1 MRRVQCGRFINRPLP
16 ESRFSTLSGGAT
28 VRLAARTRD
37 EDVAMR
43 TLMVVI
49 ALLFGAVAPAFADAR
64 ILSVDGASPSAEPAS
79 PPIEPKPPAPEAVPT
94 PETAPPPRPQAQP
107 RPRAETP
114 AAPAVKDSGPVRFS
128 FETVKEGL
136 LRLDRQTG
144 QVAFCSGRAVGWACE
159 PVPEE
164 RAALEKEIARLQDE
178 VAALKR
184 DVAALREP
192 PPPPRPPADLAPRP
206 PAKEGEKPADKD
218 KGGELTLKLPSQEDV
233 DRATAALQRAWDRVL
248 DMIGQLRNDL
258 SRKSPDR
265 TTL

>member
-1 MRRVQCGRFINRPLP
+1 M
-16 ESRFSTLSGGAT
+16 
-28 VRLAARTRD
+28 
-37 EDVAMR
+37 
-43 TLMVVI
+43 
-49 ALLFGAVAPAFADAR
+49 
-64 ILSVDGASPSAEPAS
+64 
-79 PPIEPKPPAPEAVPT
+79 
-94 PETAPPPRPQAQP
+94 
-107 RPRAETP
+107 
-114 AAPAVKDSGPVRFS
+114 RFS

-144 QVAFCSGRAVGWACE
+144 QVAFCSGHTAGWACE

-164 RAALEKEIARLQDE
+164 RAALEKEIGRLQDE

-206 PAKEGEKPADKD
+206 PAKEGEKPGD
-218 KGGELTLKLPSQEDV
+218 KGGELTLKLPSQQDI
-233 DRATAALQRAWDRVL
+233 DRATSALQRAWDRVL

-258 SRKSPDR
+258 SRKMPDR

>member
-1 MRRVQCGRFINRPLP
+1 
-16 ESRFSTLSGGAT
+16 
-28 VRLAARTRD
+28 
-37 EDVAMR
+37 MR
-43 TLMVVI
+43 TLMVAI
-49 ALLFGAVAPAFADAR
+49 AFLFGAAAPAFADAR
-64 ILSVDGASPSAEPAS
+64 VLTVDEAPPAVAPAPPVAEPA
-79 PPIEPKPPAPEAVPT
+79 PPVPAPAPRAVEP
-94 PETAPPPRPQAQP
+94 AQPQATPSQ
-107 RPRAETP
+107 PRAETP
-114 AAPAVKDSGPVRFS
+114 AAPAVKESGSVRFS

-144 QVAFCSGRAVGWACE
+144 QVAFCSGHAAGWACE

-164 RAALEKEIARLQDE
+164 RAALEKEIGRLQDE

-184 DVAALREP
+184 DVTALREP
-192 PPPPRPPADLAPRP
+192 PAPPRPPADLAPRP

-258 SRKSPDR
+258 SRKAPDR

>member
-1 MRRVQCGRFINRPLP
+1 MR
-16 ESRFSTLSGGAT
+16 S
-28 VRLAARTRD
+28 
-37 EDVAMR
+37 
-43 TLMVVI
+43 LMVAI
-49 ALLFGAVAPAFADAR
+49 AFLFGAAAPAFADAR
-64 ILSVDGASPSAEPAS
+64 VLTIDEAPPAVAPVPPAAEPTT
-79 PPIEPKPPAPEAVPT
+79 PPAPVP
-94 PETAPPPRPQAQP
+94 APPQVTPPQQP
-107 RPRAETP
+107 RTETP
-114 AAPAVKDSGPVRFS
+114 AAPASKEGASVRYS

-144 QVAFCSGRAVGWACE
+144 QVAFCSGHAAGWACE

-192 PPPPRPPADLAPRP
+192 PLPPRPPADLAPRP
-206 PAKEGEKPADKD
+206 PAKEGERPGD
-218 KGGELTLKLPSQEDV
+218 KGGEFTLKLPSQEDV

-258 SRKSPDR
+258 SRKTPDR

>member
-1 MRRVQCGRFINRPLP
+1 
-16 ESRFSTLSGGAT
+16 
-28 VRLAARTRD
+28 
-37 EDVAMR
+37 MR
-43 TLMVVI
+43 TLMVAI
-49 ALLFGAVAPAFADAR
+49 ALLLGAAAPAFADAR
-64 ILSVDGASPSAEPAS
+64 ILSVDGASPSADSAS
-79 PPIEPKPPAPEAVPT
+79 PPAEPRPSAPEAVPA
-94 PETAPPPRPQAQP
+94 PEVVPPPQPQAQP
-107 RPRAETP
+107 QPQPQPRAETP
-114 AAPAVKDSGPVRFS
+114 PAPAPKEGATARFN

-206 PAKEGEKPADKD
+206 PAKDSEKPPAKEGEKPAD
-218 KGGELTLKLPSQEDV
+218 KGGELTLKLPSQQDV

-258 SRKSPDR
+258 TRKAPDR

>member
-1 MRRVQCGRFINRPLP
+1 
-16 ESRFSTLSGGAT
+16 
-28 VRLAARTRD
+28 
-37 EDVAMR
+37 MR
-43 TLMVVI
+43 TLMVAI
-49 ALLFGAVAPAFADAR
+49 AFLFGAAAPAFADAR
-64 ILSVDGASPSAEPAS
+64 ILSVDGASPSAEAGS
-79 PPIEPKPPAPEAVPT
+79 PPAAAPVPPAAEPTPPAPAPAPRAVEPA
-94 PETAPPPRPQAQP
+94 PPQATAPQP
-107 RPRAETP
+107 RPETP
-114 AAPAVKDSGPVRFS
+114 AAPAAKEGGPVRYS

-144 QVAFCSGRAVGWACE
+144 QVAFCSSHAAGWACE

-164 RAALEKEIARLQDE
+164 RAALEKEIGRLQDE

-192 PPPPRPPADLAPRP
+192 PLPPRPPADLAPRP

-258 SRKSPDR
+258 SRKAPDR